1 MSEIELIRRLIETK
15 VEFVVV
21 GGFAAI
27 THGATRLTQDL
38 DVCAS
43 FSEENLERLLAA
55 LSGIHPHFRAP
66 ARRPLPQRA
75 QELAGYR
82 NLYLE
87 TDLGDLDLLGEIS
100 GLGPYEVVRSR
111 ARHRFA
117 VVPAGPSARDRCPHR
132 SKTGPRPRQ
141 RPRRRSGA
149 RGCSREAAWAIG
161 DRRIGVTTSEGA
173 TTL

>member
-1 MSEIELIRRLIETK
+1 VSEIELIRRLIETK

-111 ARHRFA
+111 AVTVSLWCLPVPVLEIDALIEAKRALGRAKDLDVVQELEA
-117 VVPAGPSARDRCPHR
+117 VRA
-132 SKTGPRPRQ
+132 KL
-141 RPRRRSGA
+141 
-149 RGCSREAAWAIG
+149 RGR
-161 DRRIGVTTSEGA
+161 
-173 TTL
+173 

>member
-100 GLGPYEVVRSR
+100 GLGLYEVVRSR
-111 ARHRFA
+111 AVTVSLWCLPVPVLEIDALIEAKRALGRAKDLDVVQELEA
-117 VVPAGPSARDRCPHR
+117 VRA
-132 SKTGPRPRQ
+132 KL
-141 RPRRRSGA
+141 
-149 RGCSREAAWAIG
+149 RGR
-161 DRRIGVTTSEGA
+161 
-173 TTL
+173 